1 MNYETVGTR
10 TISQLIGL
18 YKNSAD
24 RCKEIIEI
32 LEEMQDAYDN
42 LRLAKEDVRLA
53 KNDEDDAED
62 IKAFEEKVVA
72 CENAFKAVF
81 DENIFG
87 LQARASNLAIDTSFG
102 DEKINPQ

>member
-1 MNYETVGTR
+1 MNHETIGTR
-10 TISQLIGL
+10 TLGQLIGL

-24 RCKEIIEI
+24 RCKEIVEI
-32 LEEMQDAYDN
+32 LEEMQDAHDS

-62 IKAFEEKVVA
+62 IKAYEEKVVA
-72 CENAFKAVF
+72 YEKAFKELF
-81 DENIFG
+81 EREIFG

-102 DEKINPQ
+102 DEKINPE